1 MINIKTLENTPF
13 EIIHEA
19 IVNAFSDYVEQFEL
33 TLDQLKYLVERRG
46 YDPAL
51 SFGAFDEDKLVGLT
65 LNGVGLWNGERT
77 VYDTGTGIIKEY
89 RKQGIA
95 TRLFNESLPILRE
108 NDISQYLLEVIKT
121 NIGAF
126 DLYKKAG
133 FKVTR
138 ELDYFSIDKDKI
150 KIKVENI
157 QTKLNVKK
165 VEKPNWEMY
174 KSFWEF
180 EPSWQNSIDSIN
192 RKFEYFDILEVHVEN
207 ELVGYGIIERH
218 TGDIPLFAIS
228 PNHRRKKI
236 GEVLFNILIGH
247 TDSNEIRV
255 TNSAAD
261 YNQFRSFVENL
272 GLPAGFGQYEMIL
285 KL

>member
-77 VYDTGTGIIKEY
+77 AYDTGTGIIKEY

-126 DLYKKAG
+126 DLYRKAG

-150 KIKVENI
+150 EIKVNNI
-157 QTKLNVKK
+157 QTKLNIQK

-192 RKFEYFDILEVHVEN
+192 RKFECFDILEVHVEN
-207 ELVGYGIIERH
+207 KLVGYGIIERH

-236 GEVLFNILIGH
+236 GEVLFNKLMGH

-261 YNQFRSFVENL
+261 YNQFRSFVESL

>member
-108 NDISQYLLEVIKT
+108 NNISQYLLEVIKT

-192 RKFEYFDILEVHVEN
+192 RKLDQFEIIEVYVKN
-207 ELVGYGIIERH
+207 ELAGYGFVERH
-218 TGDIPLFAIS
+218 TGDIPLFAVS
-228 PNHRRKKI
+228 KNHRRKGI
-236 GEVLFNILIGH
+236 GRLLFYKLISH
-247 TDSNEIRV
+247 TNSDEIRV
-255 TNSAAD
+255 TNSVID
-261 YNQFRSFVENL
+261 YKPFKKFAESV
-272 GLPAGFGQYEMIL
+272 GLLTGYGQYEMIL